1 MGVMGQ
7 PSFEVLVSSENIQ
20 RRVVEL
26 GRQIS
31 ADYGGRPVVLVGVL
45 KGSFIFMADLVRHL
59 TCPVRLEFIGTKS
72 YNGTSSSGE
81 VQLTKDLDKPIQGEE
96 VLLIEDIVDTG
107 LTLNYLQHMLAQR
120 GPLSVRTVAFLD
132 KPSRRK
138 IDVQADYV
146 GFVVE
151 DRFVVGYGLD
161 FDQKYRNLSDVCVLL
176 P

>member
-1 MGVMGQ
+1 MGQ
-7 PSFEVLVSSENIQ
+7 PSFEVLISSEDIH

-26 GRQIS
+26 ARQIS
-31 ADYGGRPVVLVGVL
+31 ADYGDRPVVLVGVL
-45 KGSFIFMADLVRHL
+45 KGSFMFMADLVRHI

-72 YNGTSSSGE
+72 YNGASSSGE
-81 VQLTKDLDKPIQGEE
+81 VQLTKDLDKPIQGED
-96 VLLIEDIVDTG
+96 VLLVEDIVDTG
-107 LTLNYLQHMLAQR
+107 LTLNYLHHLLAQR

-138 IDVQADYV
+138 IEVRADYV
-146 GFVVE
+146 GFVIE

-161 FDQKYRNLSDVCVLL
+161 FDQKYRNLRDLCVLI

>member
-1 MGVMGQ
+1 MGQ
-7 PSFEVLVSSENIQ
+7 PSFEVLISSQDIQ
-20 RRVVEL
+20 RRVMEL

-31 ADYGGRPVVLVGVL
+31 ADYGDRPIVLVGVL

-138 IDVQADYV
+138 IEVQADYI
-146 GFVVE
+146 GFVIE